1 MAQMISIIKEQ
12 SEIHG
17 HVAEIAVLAEIEKQ
31 LTEIDRSLA
40 RRIMDYILANIGCG
54 AVVGTMGVASYI
66 AASALSI
73 AGSPLLLF
81 GAAMFGAGLFLQKKG
96 ATNA

>member
-1 MAQMISIIKEQ
+1 MISTIKEQ

-17 HVAEIAVLAEIEKQ
+17 HIAEIAVLAEIEQ
-31 LTEIDRSLA
+31 RLTEIDRSLA

-54 AVVGTMGVASYI
+54 TVVGTMGLISYA

-73 AGSPLLLF
+73 AGSPLLVV
-81 GAAMFGAGLFLQKKG
+81 GAAMFGAGLFLQRKG